1 MPPAKR
7 SLPKKE
13 EVKTKTK
20 IPTICYCSK
29 CGNRGDLAYENI
41 YKCKEG
47 INAPFG
53 NHSVIN
59 CLKYI

>member
-13 EVKTKTK
+13 EVKTKT
-20 IPTICYCSK
+20 PTVCYCSK